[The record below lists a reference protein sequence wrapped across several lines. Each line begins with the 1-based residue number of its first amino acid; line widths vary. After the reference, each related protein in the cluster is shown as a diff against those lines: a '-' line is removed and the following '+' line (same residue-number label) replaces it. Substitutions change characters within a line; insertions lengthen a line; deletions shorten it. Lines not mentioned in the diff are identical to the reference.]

1 MWLGLSG
8 PYAHS
13 TYLSPNMTAGDLTV
27 AMEITTPSPIHPVHP
42 SAPTT
47 RVHENAPD
55 CSFETIQVLLLLP
68 VLTSQLFCCSALF
81 QTGFIANG
89 KWLGVYSGA

>member
-1 MWLGLSG
+1 MWPGLSG

-27 AMEITTPSPIHPVHP
+27 AMEINPPFPP
-42 SAPTT
+42 L

-68 VLTSQLFCCSALF
+68 VLTSQLLCCSALF
-81 QTGFIANG
+81 QTGFIADG
-89 KWLGVYSGA
+89 KWLEVHSGA

>member
-27 AMEITTPSPIHPVHP
+27 AMEITPSLPSPPVRRLP
-42 SAPTT
+42 PP
-47 RVHENAPD
+47 VHENAPD

-68 VLTSQLFCCSALF
+68 VLTSQLLCCSALF

-89 KWLGVYSGA
+89 KWLGVRSGA